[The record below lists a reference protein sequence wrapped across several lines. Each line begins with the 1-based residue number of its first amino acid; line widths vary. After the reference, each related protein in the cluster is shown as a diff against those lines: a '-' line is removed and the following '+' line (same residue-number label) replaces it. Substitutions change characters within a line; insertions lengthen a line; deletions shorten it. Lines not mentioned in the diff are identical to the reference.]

1 MQNKKIQPLHQQN
14 FSQNQLQQQLNLNQS
29 NIQNQP
35 YILKNQI
42 PKNSK
47 IPTTGLNSSA
57 SSINITSSMINQKI
71 PRDNYKSNRRYSNAS
86 NNNNNLSQIER
97 QISNSN
103 NREMISVGNFIQ
115 NDTEQY
121 AGYNN
126 SNNYNLTR
134 NFSNLNISTR
144 NQNLINNV
152 YINQD
157 KEPQNS
163 YVSRGNINQIFKVNN
178 NNYNI

>member
-1 MQNKKIQPLHQQN
+1 
-14 FSQNQLQQQLNLNQS
+14 
-29 NIQNQP
+29 
-35 YILKNQI
+35 
-42 PKNSK
+42 
-47 IPTTGLNSSA
+47 
-57 SSINITSSMINQKI
+57 MINQKI

-86 NNNNNLSQIER
+86 NNNNLSQIER

-134 NFSNLNISTR
+134 NFSNLNISAR